1 MKVTLE
7 GKSEEIQEILSFM
20 HVQQKDYFAVKSI
33 GETSTNSILNR

>member
-20 HVQQKDYFAVKSI
+20 HMKQENYLTLRPSEVND
-33 GETSTNSILNR
+33 NHILKR